1 MDTAAELQ
9 TVLPDK
15 RQRAMDGYIVGA
27 GGANF
32 DIHIRTDKAPVLR
45 DSNPGHLRT
54 SAGGVC
60 RNIMEN
66 LARQGDD
73 CVLLSAVGSDHFGD
87 AVLAACT
94 EAGIDVSRVLR
105 SDKTP
110 TSAYIDIL
118 DDGGDMYL
126 AANDMRL
133 VVEIPAEYF
142 QKNAELIRGA
152 AAVVVDA
159 NLSEDQLTAIFDAAE
174 GRTGSKAGNS
184 KGTVSA
190 GQVPVF
196 ADPVSAAKCGVLK
209 PFLSKLTLIKPNS
222 MELEAL
228 SGLPCGTDEEIA
240 NAAEELLRQGVKQ
253 VVVSLGERG
262 CWSFGRGA
270 SLIRG
275 IDCGLPVVNASGAGD
290 AFMSGLVHSVLN
302 GADKE
307 TMLHYALACGRIATL
322 SEDTINYCL
331 TEEYVFRFMD
341 KYPVK

>member
-1 MDTAAELQ
+1 
-9 TVLPDK
+9 
-15 RQRAMDGYIVGA
+15 MDGYIAGA

-32 DIHIRTDKAPVLR
+32 DIHIRTEKAPVLR

-60 RNIMEN
+60 RNILEN

-73 CVLLSAVGSDHFGD
+73 CVLLSAVGQDHFGD
-87 AVLAACT
+87 AVVSACS
-94 EAGIDVSRVLR
+94 EAGIDVSHVLR
-105 SDKTP
+105 SSKTP

-133 VVEIPAEYF
+133 VTEIPAEYF
-142 QKNAELIRGA
+142 QQNAEVISGA
-152 AAVVVDA
+152 AAVVADA
-159 NLSEDQLTAIFDAAE
+159 NLSQDQLTAVFTAAE
-174 GRTGSKAGNS
+174 GVTGSETGNAGS
-184 KGTVSA
+184 VVS

-196 ADPVSAAKCGVLK
+196 ADPVSAAKCHVLK
-209 PFLSKLTLIKPNS
+209 PFLSKLTLIKPNRL
-222 MELEAL
+222 ELEAL
-228 SGLPCGTDEEIA
+228 SGMPCGTDEET
-240 NAAEELLRQGVKQ
+240 AAAAGELVRQGVKH

-262 CWSFGRGA
+262 CMYVGA
-270 SLIRG
+270 SESAQDTSNDPKTTIMIRS
-275 IDCGLPVVNASGAGD
+275 IDCSLPVVNASGAGD
-290 AFMSGLVHSVLN
+290 AFMSGLMHSFLN
-302 GADKE
+302 GADTE

-341 KYPVK
+341 KYPIIRL

>member
-1 MDTAAELQ
+1 M
-9 TVLPDK
+9 
-15 RQRAMDGYIVGA
+15 
-27 GGANF
+27 
-32 DIHIRTDKAPVLR
+32 
-45 DSNPGHLRT
+45 
-54 SAGGVC
+54 
-60 RNIMEN
+60 
-66 LARQGDD
+66 
-73 CVLLSAVGSDHFGD
+73 
-87 AVLAACT
+87 
-94 EAGIDVSRVLR
+94 
-105 SDKTP
+105 
-110 TSAYIDIL
+110 
-118 DDGGDMYL
+118 
-126 AANDMRL
+126 
-133 VVEIPAEYF
+133 
-142 QKNAELIRGA
+142 
-152 AAVVVDA
+152 
-159 NLSEDQLTAIFDAAE
+159 
-174 GRTGSKAGNS
+174 
-184 KGTVSA
+184 
-190 GQVPVF
+190 F

-209 PFLSKLTLIKPNS
+209 PFLGKLTLIKPNR

-290 AFMSGLVHSVLN
+290 AFMAGLVHSYLN

-307 TMLHYALACGRIATL
+307 TMLHYALTCGRIATL

>member
-1 MDTAAELQ
+1 
-9 TVLPDK
+9 
-15 RQRAMDGYIVGA
+15 MDGYIVGA

-32 DIHIRTDKAPVLR
+32 DIHIRTTDAPVLR

-66 LARQGDD
+66 LARQGDE

-94 EAGIDVSRVLR
+94 EAGMDVSHVLR

-133 VVEIPAEYF
+133 VAEIPAEF
-142 QKNAELIRGA
+142 FKQNASVIAGA
-152 AAVVVDA
+152 AAVVIDA
-159 NLSEDQLTAIFDAAE
+159 NLSEAQLTAIFDAAD
-174 GRTGSKAGNS
+174 
-184 KGTVSA
+184 V
-190 GQVPVF
+190 VPVF

-209 PFLSKLTLIKPNS
+209 PFLSKLTLIKPNR

-240 NAAEELLRQGVKQ
+240 NAAEELLRWGVKQ

-275 IDCGLPVVNASGAGD
+275 IDCSLPVVNASGAGD
-290 AFMSGLVHSVLN
+290 AFMAGLVHSFLN

>member
-1 MDTAAELQ
+1 MNLTATAQ
-9 TVLPDK
+9 DK
-15 RQRAMDGYIVGA
+15 NDGVMDGYIVGA

-32 DIHIRTDKAPVLR
+32 DIHIRTTDPPVLR

-60 RNIMEN
+60 RNILEN

-94 EAGIDVSRVLR
+94 EADIDVSHVLQ
-105 SDKTP
+105 SDKIP

-133 VVEIPAEYF
+133 VAEIPAEYF
-142 QKNAELIRGA
+142 KQNAELIRGA
-152 AAVVVDA
+152 AAVVADA
-159 NLSEDQLTAIFDAAE
+159 NLSEEQLRAIFDAAE
-174 GRTGSKAGNS
+174 GI
-184 KGTVSA
+184 
-190 GQVPVF
+190 PVF

-209 PFLSKLTLIKPNS
+209 PFLGRLTLIKPNR

-228 SGLPCGTDEEIA
+228 SGMPCGTDEEIA

-270 SLIRG
+270 SLMRG

-290 AFMSGLVHSVLN
+290 AFMSGLVHSFLN

>member
-1 MDTAAELQ
+1 MN
-9 TVLPDK
+9 K
-15 RQRAMDGYIVGA
+15 YIVGA

-32 DIHIRTDKAPVLR
+32 DIHIRTTNAPVIR

-60 RNIMEN
+60 RNILEN
-66 LARQGDD
+66 LARQGDE
-73 CVLLSAVGSDHFGD
+73 CVLLSAVGADHFGE
-87 AVLAACT
+87 AVLTACRN
-94 EAGIDVSRVLR
+94 AGMDVSHVCR
-105 SDKTP
+105 SDGLP

-126 AANDMRL
+126 AANDMRI
-133 VVEIPAEYF
+133 VTEIPAGYF
-142 QKNAELIRGA
+142 EQNASVIAGA
-152 AAVVVDA
+152 AAVVIDA
-159 NLSEDQLTAIFDAAE
+159 NLTTEQIATILAAAE
-174 GRTGSKAGNS
+174 GI
-184 KGTVSA
+184 
-190 GQVPVF
+190 PVF
-196 ADPVSAAKCGVLK
+196 ADPVSVAKAPVLK
-209 PFLSKLTLIKPNS
+209 PFLGKLTLIKPNR

-228 SGLPCGTDEEIA
+228 TGLPCGTDEEMA
-240 NAAEELLRQGVKQ
+240 DAAEELLRQGVKQ
-253 VVVSLGERG
+253 VVVSLGARG

-275 IDCGLPVVNASGAGD
+275 IDCDLPVVNASGGGD
-290 AFMSGLVHSVLN
+290 AFMAGLVHSYLN

-341 KYPVK
+341 KYPAK

>member
-1 MDTAAELQ
+1 MSGD
-9 TVLPDK
+9 LPDK
-15 RQRAMDGYIVGA
+15 RHGTMDGYIVGA

-32 DIHIRTDKAPVLR
+32 DIHIRTTDAPVLR

-66 LARQGDD
+66 LARQGDE

-94 EAGIDVSRVLR
+94 EAGMDVSRVLR

-133 VVEIPAEYF
+133 VAEIPAEYF
-142 QKNAELIRGA
+142 KNNAELIGGA
-152 AAVVVDA
+152 AAVVIDA
-159 NLSEDQLTAIFDAAE
+159 NLSGDQLTAIFEAAD
-174 GRTGSKAGNS
+174 S
-184 KGTVSA
+184 
-190 GQVPVF
+190 VPVF

-209 PFLSKLTLIKPNS
+209 PFLSKLTLIKPNR

-275 IDCGLPVVNASGAGD
+275 IDCDLPVVNASGAGD
-290 AFMSGLVHSVLN
+290 AFMAGLVHSYLN

>member
-1 MDTAAELQ
+1 
-9 TVLPDK
+9 
-15 RQRAMDGYIVGA
+15 MDGYIVGT

-32 DIHIRTDKAPVLR
+32 DIHIRTTDAPVLR

-73 CVLLSAVGSDHFGD
+73 CVLLSAVGADHFGD

-94 EAGIDVSRVLR
+94 EAGMDVSRVLR

-133 VVEIPAEYF
+133 VAEIPAEYF
-142 QKNAELIRGA
+142 QKNAELIRSA

-159 NLSEDQLTAIFDAAE
+159 NLSEEQLTAIFEAAD
-174 GRTGSKAGNS
+174 G
-184 KGTVSA
+184 
-190 GQVPVF
+190 VPVF

-209 PFLSKLTLIKPNS
+209 PFLGKLTLIKPNR

-240 NAAEELLRQGVKQ
+240 DAAEELLRQGVKQ

-262 CWSFGRGA
+262 CRSFGRGA

-290 AFMSGLVHSVLN
+290 AFMAGLVHSFLN

>member
-1 MDTAAELQ
+1 MS
-9 TVLPDK
+9 K
-15 RQRAMDGYIVGA
+15 YIVGA

-32 DIHIRTDKAPVLR
+32 DIHIRTTGAPVLR

-60 RNIMEN
+60 RNILET
-66 LARQGDD
+66 LARQGDE
-73 CVLLSAVGSDHFGD
+73 CVLLSAVGADHFGE
-87 AVLAACT
+87 AVLTACRN
-94 EAGIDVSRVLR
+94 AGMDVSHVCR
-105 SDKTP
+105 SDELP

-133 VVEIPAEYF
+133 VTEIPAGYF
-142 QKNAELIRGA
+142 EQNASVIAGA
-152 AAVVVDA
+152 AAVVIDA
-159 NLSEDQLTAIFDAAE
+159 NLTEEQLSAIFKAAE
-174 GRTGSKAGNS
+174 SI
-184 KGTVSA
+184 
-190 GQVPVF
+190 PVF
-196 ADPVSAAKCGVLK
+196 ADPVSAAKAPVLK
-209 PFLSKLTLIKPNS
+209 PFLSKLTLIKPNR

-228 SGLPCGTDEEIA
+228 TDLPCGTDEEMA
-240 NAAEELLRQGVKQ
+240 DAAEELLRQGVKQ
-253 VVVSLGERG
+253 VVVSLGARG

-270 SLIRG
+270 SLILG
-275 IDCGLPVVNASGAGD
+275 IDCDLPVVNAAGGGD
-290 AFMSGLVHSVLN
+290 AFMAGLVHSYLN

>member
-1 MDTAAELQ
+1 
-9 TVLPDK
+9 
-15 RQRAMDGYIVGA
+15 MDGYIVGA

-66 LARQGDD
+66 LARQGDE

-87 AVLAACT
+87 AVLAACK
-94 EAGIDVSRVLR
+94 EAGMDVSRVLR

-118 DDGGDMYL
+118 DDDGDMYL

-133 VVEIPAEYF
+133 VAEIPAEYF
-142 QKNAELIRGA
+142 KNNAELIGGA
-152 AAVVVDA
+152 AAVVIDA
-159 NLSEDQLTAIFDAAE
+159 NLSEAQLSAIVQATE
-174 GRTGSKAGNS
+174 GCPGSEAGTDGSTGR
-184 KGTVSA
+184 
-190 GQVPVF
+190 VPVF

-209 PFLSKLTLIKPNS
+209 PFLSKLTLIKPNR

-228 SGLPCGTDEEIA
+228 SGLSCGTDEEIA
-240 NAAEELLRQGVKQ
+240 DAAEELLRWGVKQ

-275 IDCGLPVVNASGAGD
+275 IDCSLPVVNASGAGD
-290 AFMSGLVHSVLN
+290 AFMAGLVHSFLN